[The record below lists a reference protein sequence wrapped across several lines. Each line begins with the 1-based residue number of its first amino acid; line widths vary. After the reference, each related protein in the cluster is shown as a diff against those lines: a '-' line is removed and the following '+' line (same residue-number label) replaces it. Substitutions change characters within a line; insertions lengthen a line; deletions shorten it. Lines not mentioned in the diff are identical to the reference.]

1 MYELAALTQH
11 QRDYHEVSMLLFGE
25 MWLTAQTP
33 DMHAELNAFQLMWVD
48 MRVESSKRKG
58 EGLVVFVN
66 DRCCNSGHII
76 IKGQLCSQDIELLA
90 LASDLTT
97 SCENSHTSQ

>member
-11 QRDYHEVSMLLFGE
+11 QREYHEVSTLLFGE
-25 MWLTAQTP
+25 MWLKAQTP
-33 DMHAELNAFQLMWVD
+33 AMHAELNAFRLMWVD

-66 DRCCNSGHII
+66 DRCCNSGHIT
-76 IKGQLCSQDIELLA
+76 IKEQLCSQDNELLA
-90 LASDLTT
+90 ISFRPHYLL
-97 SCENSHTSQ
+97 